1 MREKEYFPD
10 GTVIDDWFYDL
21 SVPDIKSGALFA
33 VTDYGAKNDGNV
45 YTKEIQSAIDAA
57 HESGGGT
64 VYVPNGTYVSGAL
77 YFKRG
82 VNLYIERGGVLKGSD
97 DISDYPP
104 CETRIEG
111 ETCVYFPALVNAD
124 GLDGFVLSG
133 EGVIDGSGEKSWRAF
148 WLRREWNPDCTNKD
162 EQRPRLVY
170 ISNSKNVIISGLTI
184 QNSHFWTTHLY
195 RCERVKYINCRI
207 LSPRGPVKA
216 PSTDAV
222 DIDVCRDVL
231 IKNCY
236 MAVNDD
242 AVALKGGKGAYADT
256 LPENG
261 MNERVIVEDCGFGFC
276 HSCLTCGSESI
287 HNRNIIMRRV
297 KVNGALN
304 LLWLKMRPDTP
315 QLYEYITVE
324 DIEGTVRSFLHIR
337 PWTQFFDLGGRNEIP
352 LSRAEHIAVRRCAA
366 ECVTY
371 CDAERNDGQYR
382 LSCFTFEDIDVK
394 AVNNGFNEDLFDGA
408 EVKNVTIHK
417 IPEDNAAI
425 RSLADYREL

>member
-21 SVPDIKSGALFA
+21 SVPDIKSGALFT
-33 VTDYGAKNDGNV
+33 VTDYGAKSDGKI
-45 YTKEIQSAIDAA
+45 YTKEIQNAIDAA
-57 HESGGGT
+57 HAAGGGT
-64 VYVPNGTYVSGAL
+64 VYVPNGTYISGAL

-82 VNLYIERGGVLKGSD
+82 VNLYIEKGGVLKGSD

-124 GLDGFVLSG
+124 SLDGFVMSG

-170 ISNSKNVIISGLTI
+170 ISNSKNVIISGLTL

-207 LSPRGPVKA
+207 LSPREPVKA
-216 PSTDAV
+216 PSTDAI

-261 MNERVIVEDCGFGFC
+261 ANERVIIEDCEYGFC

-324 DIEGTVRSFLHIR
+324 DITGDMASFLHIR
-337 PWTQFFDLGGRNEIP
+337 PWTQFFDLGGREDIP
-352 LSRAEHIAVRRCAA
+352 LSRAEHITIRRCGA
-366 ECVTY
+366 ECNTY
-371 CDAERNDGQYR
+371 CDAERNDEQYR
-382 LSCFTFEDIDVK
+382 LSGFTFEDINVK
-394 AVNNGFNEDLFDGA
+394 AVNTGYDAGIFDSA
-408 EVKNVTIHK
+408 DVKNVTV
-417 IPEDNAAI
+417 
-425 RSLADYREL
+425 RQL

>member
-1 MREKEYFPD
+1 MRETEYFPD

-21 SVPDIKSGALFA
+21 SVPDIKNGALFA
-33 VTDYGAKNDGNV
+33 VTDYGAKSDGSV
-45 YTKEIQSAIDAA
+45 CTKEIQSAIDAA
-57 HESGGGT
+57 YAAGGGT
-64 VYVPNGTYVSGAL
+64 VYVPEGTYLSGAL
-77 YFKRG
+77 YFKQG
-82 VNLYIERGGVLKGSD
+82 INLYIEKGGVLKGSD
-97 DISDYPP
+97 NISDYPP

-111 ETCVYFPALVNAD
+111 ETCVYFPALINAD
-124 GLDGFVLSG
+124 GLNGFVMSG

-170 ISNSKNVIISGLTI
+170 ISNSKNVIISGLTL

-195 RCERVKYINCRI
+195 RCERVKYIDCRI
-207 LSPRGPVKA
+207 LSPREPVKA
-216 PSTDAV
+216 PSTDAI

-261 MNERVIVEDCGFGFC
+261 ANERVVIEDCEFGFC

-287 HNRNIIMRRV
+287 HNRNIVMRRV

-324 DIEGTVRSFLHIR
+324 YIEGDMRSFLHIR
-337 PWTQFFDLGGRNEIP
+337 PWTQFFDLGGREDIP
-352 LSRAEHIAVRRCAA
+352 LSRAEHITLRRCNAV
-366 ECVTY
+366 CHTY
-371 CDAERNDGQYR
+371 CDAERNDEQYR
-382 LSCFTFEDIDVK
+382 LSDFKFEDIAVK
-394 AVNNGFNEDLFDGA
+394 AANDGFKENLFNGVTA
-408 EVKNVTIHK
+408 KNVTIHK
-417 IPEDNAAI
+417 ISKDNAVI
-425 RSLADYREL
+425 RSLADYHEL

>member
-33 VTDYGAKNDGNV
+33 VTDYGAKSDGGV
-45 YTKEIQSAIDAA
+45 YTKDIQNAIDAA
-57 HESGGGT
+57 HAAGGGT
-64 VYVPNGTYVSGAL
+64 VYVPKGTYVSGAL
-77 YFKRG
+77 YFKTG
-82 VNLYIERGGVLKGSD
+82 VNLYIEKGGILKGSD

-111 ETCVYFPALVNAD
+111 ETCVYFPALINAD
-124 GLDGFVLSG
+124 GLDGFVMSG
-133 EGVIDGSGEKSWRAF
+133 GGVIDGSGEKSWRAF
-148 WLRREWNPDCTNKD
+148 WLRRKWNPDCTNKD

-170 ISNSKNVIISGLTI
+170 ISNSRNVIISGLTL

-195 RCERVKYINCRI
+195 RCERVKYIDCRI
-207 LSPRGPVKA
+207 LSPREPVKA

-231 IKNCY
+231 VKNCY

-261 MNERVIVEDCGFGFC
+261 ANERVIIEDCEFGFC

-315 QLYEYITVE
+315 QLYEYITAE
-324 DIEGTVRSFLHIR
+324 DIAGTVRSFLHIR

-371 CDAERNDGQYR
+371 CDAERNDKQYR
-382 LSCFTFEDIDVK
+382 LSGFTFEDIDVK

-408 EVKNVTIHK
+408 EVKDVTIHK
-417 IPEDNAAI
+417 IPEDNAMI